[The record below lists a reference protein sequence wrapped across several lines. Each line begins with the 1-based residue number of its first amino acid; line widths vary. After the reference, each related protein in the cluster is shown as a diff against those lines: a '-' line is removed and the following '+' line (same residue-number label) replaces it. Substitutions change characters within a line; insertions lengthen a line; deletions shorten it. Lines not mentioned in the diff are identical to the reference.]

1 MRTSGLLR
9 TLALGELGVY
19 DSPSALATIVYLCR
33 SYAMRRVILASL
45 LIFASAASAQEEA
58 SQYRLAMIGHAH
70 IDLAYRWRWNEVVKH
85 VAPDTFRGILAMME
99 REPGLTFAQSQM
111 ALYEAMQEEQ
121 PELFN
126 EIRRRI
132 LEGRWAV
139 VGGMWSEADM
149 ISPSGESF
157 VRQFLIGKDYA
168 RRQLGVDVKVG
179 WLPDAFAGMAGT
191 LPQILKGCG
200 IDYCVLDTRHSPQ
213 EVFWWEGPAGSS
225 VIAYPVFVAY
235 NLPPLSPAILPS
247 VLEWGARNPGLRSIL
262 VLYGRGD
269 HGGGPRSDDLHGMKA
284 LEQRPGAPKIIYQT
298 PQQYF
303 DTEIRPHKDALPV
316 HAGSLPGMI
325 RLSYSSQ
332 ARVRMANRAAENL
345 LLTAEMF
352 NTLGTLCQRKPSY
365 PREDFTSAWKLVL
378 RGQFHDALRGTA
390 TGRATDDAVA
400 DFGQAEREAR
410 ALLSQGLQ
418 YIGSRIDT
426 SGTGIPLIIYN
437 ASSWRRTGAV
447 EVDVRLPE
455 PATSLA
461 VRDASGTDVLYQ
473 KTGPSEDPH
482 KLRLLVLARDVPAVG
497 FGTLRLHI
505 GARSIASTPLR
516 ASASTLEN
524 EYLRVSADDSGAIT
538 SILDKR
544 TGREVLAGTG
554 IRPELLREDPVASSA
569 WNLALTGEHAPLT
582 AVSKAELVGSGP
594 VRAVLRSHYR
604 SQDSNITVDAIL
616 DAGIPRLEF
625 ELRADWHDRDKFLV
639 IGFPTQIKH
648 GDFTVE
654 KPYGFEEVPTNG
666 QRQCAGRWVD
676 LSAEDFGL
684 SLLNDGL
691 DEFWVQDGVIR
702 MGVLRG
708 ARDMDPRMDEGPHL
722 FRYAIYPHSGGWRG
736 AGTVQQAVDLN
747 QPLVAVQEPHHSGNI
762 SPSADPRGNFVLP
775 PVYSFLSVAPENIA
789 VSVIKI
795 QQEAWMPESLVVR
808 LHETEGRATKGKLTV
823 PLPFLRAEETNLIEE
838 PITALPTGPGMD
850 VALNFQPGEIKTI
863 RLVLLPAGI
872 E

>member
-1 MRTSGLLR
+1 
-9 TLALGELGVY
+9 
-19 DSPSALATIVYLCR
+19 
-33 SYAMRRVILASL
+33 MRRLILIAL
-45 LIFASAASAQEEA
+45 LFSFGIASAQEDA
-58 SQYRLAMIGHAH
+58 SRYSLAMIGHAH
-70 IDLAYRWRWNEVVKH
+70 IDLAYRWRWNEVVER
-85 VAPDTFRGILAMME
+85 VAPDTFLGVLAMME

-111 ALYEAMQEEQ
+111 ALYDAMQKEQ

-126 EIRRRI
+126 EIRQRI
-132 LEGRWAV
+132 REGRWAV
-139 VGGMWSEADM
+139 VGGMWAEADM

-179 WLPDAFAGMAGT
+179 WLPDSFAGMAGT

-213 EVFWWEGPAGSS
+213 EVFRWGGPAGSS

-247 VLEWGARNPGLRSIL
+247 VREWSARNPGLRSIL

-269 HGGGPRSDDLHGMKA
+269 HGGGPRGDDLQGMKA
-284 LEQRPGAPKIIYQT
+284 LEQYPGAPKIIYQT

-303 DTEIRPHKDALPV
+303 DTEIRPKIDTLPL
-316 HAGSLPGMI
+316 HTGSLPGMT

-345 LLTAEMF
+345 LLTAEIF

-390 TGRATDDAVA
+390 TGRATDDALV
-400 DFGQAEREAR
+400 DYGQAEREAQ
-410 ALLSQGLQ
+410 ALLAQGLE

-437 ASSWRRTGAV
+437 ASSWKRNGAV
-447 EVDVRLPE
+447 EMDVRLPE
-455 PATSLA
+455 PAVDFA
-461 VRDASGTDVLYQ
+461 VQDASGAEVPYQ
-473 KTGPSEDPH
+473 KSGPAGDPH
-482 KLRLLVLARDVPAVG
+482 KGRFLLLARDVPAVG
-497 FGTLRLHI
+497 FGTLRMHI
-505 GARSIASTPLR
+505 GKRSMDTTALR
-516 ASASTLEN
+516 ASISSLEN
-524 EYLRVSADDSGAIT
+524 EYLRVSADDSGAIS

-544 TGREVLAGTG
+544 TGRDVLAGAG

-569 WNLALTGEHAPLT
+569 WNLALTGEQAPLT
-582 AVSKAELVGSGP
+582 PVAKAELVESGP

-604 SQDSNITVDAIL
+604 SEDSDITVDAIL
-616 DAGIPRLEF
+616 YAGIPRLEF
-625 ELRADWHDRDKFLV
+625 ELRADWHDKDKFLV

-654 KPYGFEEVPTNG
+654 KPYGFEEAPTTG

-676 LSAEDFGL
+676 LSTKDFGV
-684 SLLNDGL
+684 SVLNDGL

-708 ARDMDPRMDEGPHL
+708 ARDMDPRMDEGLHR
-722 FRYAIYPHSGGWRG
+722 FRYVIYPHSGGWRG
-736 AGTVQQAVDLN
+736 AGTVRQAANLTPRRPALLASFCPHRTRDISGRRCFDHPSSRQHRVEILPSYQFVFGVN
-747 QPLVAVQEPHHSGNI
+747 RRGNRFAVQATRHNGKDLGAIFLGKECDGTNQGAILLAHLLDKRGKGVEAKAHDRREP
-762 SPSADPRGNFVLP
+762 
-775 PVYSFLSVAPENIA
+775 
-789 VSVIKI
+789 
-795 QQEAWMPESLVVR
+795 
-808 LHETEGRATKGKLTV
+808 
-823 PLPFLRAEETNLIEE
+823 
-838 PITALPTGPGMD
+838 
-850 VALNFQPGEIKTI
+850 
-863 RLVLLPAGI
+863 LPAGFTHGA
-872 E
+872 